1 MFSDAAWFQLQ
12 ILVNQRF
19 PKDLEVEKM
28 ELLTSNEL
36 RQKFSTPGNY
46 SVTIFL
52 VLVGDMSLTH
62 VNFLKINQKDEEIWH
77 DQQEYKYIGSDFLV

>member
-1 MFSDAAWFQLQ
+1 
-12 ILVNQRF
+12 
-19 PKDLEVEKM
+19 M

-52 VLVGDMSLTH
+52 ILVVVVLRL
-62 VNFLKINQKDEEIWH
+62 INSPRQIN
-77 DQQEYKYIGSDFLV
+77 S